1 MQNNKIDTIAAQ
13 TTPPGR
19 GGVGVI
25 RISGQKVKEIA
36 TKILGVIPK
45 PRYVHFSVF
54 LDANKEI
61 IDQGLALYFPAPNSF
76 TGEDVLELQG
86 HGGPVI
92 LDCLLRRILE
102 LGAKLA
108 EPGEFSKRAFLN
120 DKIDLAQAES
130 IADLINASSEQAAY
144 SAMRSLQGKFSEKIN
159 LLIESL
165 INLRMYV
172 EAAVDFPEEEID
184 YISEQ
189 KITKQLENILATLDA
204 VQKNAKQGAL
214 LQEGV
219 SVVIIGKPNV
229 GKSSLLNYLCGK
241 DSAIVT
247 HIPGTTRDVLREYIN
262 IDGLPL
268 HIIDT
273 AGLRESFDLVE
284 QEGIKRTWQEMQR
297 ADFILLMTDED
308 KIDINYFK
316 DFLDKLI
323 VVRNKID
330 LTKYKAHIEKEKIF
344 ISIKTGAGLELL
356 KNYLKTNVGFNDE
369 STGNFIARRRHLE
382 ALKKAEQ
389 FLLDGQ
395 KQIHAL
401 ELLAED
407 LRQAQNSL
415 GEITGKFYPDD
426 LLDRIFSGF
435 CIGK

>member
-172 EAAVDFPEEEID
+172 EEAVDFPEEEID

-356 KNYLKTNVGFNDE
+356 KNYLKTNVGFNAE
-369 STGNFIARRRHLE
+369 ATGNFIARRRHLE

-395 KQIHAL
+395 QQIHAL